1 MLSIVFIGLLI
12 GGWNLVSAAYS
23 CSEDSDCK
31 VHVCSNVCVNN
42 SFGVPQNCTQDT
54 CPQVTCAIPVPLNM
68 RPSACKCENN
78 ICVNDSENNI
88 AGCNSLYWI
97 DNDNKECGQKQF
109 CGVYVYYGLQTFESK
124 TQCENA
130 LGINKT
136 KACPE
141 NSEDENGKCMFT
153 LSNGRKAEIKIMPE
167 TASERAIARLGELG
181 FTIKLKE
188 VGKGEDIQ
196 LVYELTGNKQG
207 KFLGIFKI
215 IARVQAQVDAEDG
228 NVKVIKP
235 WWSFLASGI

>member
-1 MLSIVFIGLLI
+1 MALMA
-12 GGWNLVSAAYS
+12 VSFANAANES
-23 CSEDSDCK
+23 DADCK
-31 VHVCSNVCVNN
+31 
-42 SFGVPQNCTQDT
+42 
-54 CPQVTCAIPVPLNM
+54 
-68 RPSACKCENN
+68 
-78 ICVNDSENNI
+78 
-88 AGCNSLYWI
+88 SLYWI

-109 CGVYVYYGLQTFESK
+109 CGAYVYYGLQTFESK

-136 KACPE
+136 KACPD
-141 NSEDENGKCMFT
+141 NSLDENGKCMFN

-181 FTIKLKE
+181 FTIQLKE
-188 VGKGEDIQ
+188 VGKGEDAQ

-215 IARVQAQVDAEDG
+215 IARVQAQVDAENGD
-228 NVKVIKP
+228 VKVIKP